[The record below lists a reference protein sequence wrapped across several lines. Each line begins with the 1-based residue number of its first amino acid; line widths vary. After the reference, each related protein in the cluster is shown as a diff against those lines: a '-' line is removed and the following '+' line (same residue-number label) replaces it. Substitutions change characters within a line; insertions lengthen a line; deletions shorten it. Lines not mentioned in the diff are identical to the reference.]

1 MISSQRTTSRA
12 KLERLAEELSL
23 RDPQRG
29 VQFEGTIPFGAQ
41 LEIARFRLKNGLGI
55 LLLIDRSAKVVAFHT
70 WFAVGSRHERAGKTG
85 LAHLFEHLMFNA
97 MEGMPPG
104 EFDRR
109 MEAAGADNNAST
121 WLDFTQY
128 QEAFPSDQL
137 GKIIKLEALRMHRL
151 VLGQTELDT
160 EKDVVL
166 SERRFRVDD
175 DVDGRVDELLWSTAF
190 EKHAYRIPTIGLE
203 ADIKS
208 FTVEDLMTF
217 YRAYYSPNN
226 ATLIVV
232 GDFVM
237 RSALAAIQAEYGSIP
252 SSSVPLEETW
262 PEPPQG
268 EERVRTIALASS
280 ADRLSLGYK
289 GPALGDDD
297 HIAMS
302 LLMEALVGGAASR
315 LPKRL
320 IRKESLVSDVRG
332 SVGPHKDPSL
342 IEFSAAAR
350 EGVKAETILRA
361 IDEELDR
368 VQNEAL
374 SEEEIARARSRS
386 RLGLLSG
393 LETADGKAS
402 TIGFYETVLRRP
414 AAALERLERL
424 DQMDQSDLL
433 RVARRFLSRA
443 SRSVILG
450 SSEGAS

>member
-1 MISSQRTTSRA
+1 MTGPTKAVRTRLT
-12 KLERLAEELSL
+12 RLAEGLSAQ
-23 RDPQRG
+23 DSEHAIEF
-29 VQFEGTIPFGAQ
+29 VTTIPFGSE

-55 LLLIDRSAKVVAFHT
+55 LLLIDRSAKVVAYHT
-70 WFAVGSRHERAGKTG
+70 WFAVGSRHERPGKTG
-85 LAHLFEHLMFNA
+85 IAHLFEHLMFNA
-97 MEGMPPG
+97 MEGLPPG

-128 QEAFPSDQL
+128 QEAFPNDQL

-175 DVDGRVDELLWSTAF
+175 DVDGKVDELLWATAF
-190 EKHAYRIPTIGLE
+190 ERHSYRIPTIGLE
-203 ADIKS
+203 ADIKG

-217 YRAYYSPNN
+217 YRSYYSPGN
-226 ATLIVV
+226 ATLVVV
-232 GDFVM
+232 GDFSM
-237 RSALAAIQAEYGSIP
+237 RSALSMIQAAYGDIP
-252 SSSVPLEETW
+252 RSELPPEETW
-262 PEPPQG
+262 PEPPQA
-268 EERVRTIALASS
+268 EERIRTLSLPGS
-280 ADRLSLGYK
+280 ADRLSLGYR

-297 HIAMS
+297 HVAMS

-320 IRKESLVSDVRG
+320 VRKESLVSDVRG

-350 EGVKAETILRA
+350 EGIKAETILKA

-368 VQNEAL
+368 VQTEPL
-374 SEEEIARARSRS
+374 TEDEVARARSRTK
-386 RLGLLSG
+386 LALLSG

-402 TIGFYETVLRRP
+402 TIGFYETVLKRP
-414 AAALERLERL
+414 AAAFERLERL
-424 DQMDQSDLL
+424 SQLDRSDLL
-433 RVARRFLSRA
+433 RVARRYLDRS

-450 SSEGAS
+450 AGEESPS